1 MKKLIL
7 ALAVCF
13 AFVSYAIV
21 TKSDTKLNN
30 IERLEKKINVL
41 KAERKN
47 IYSKLPP
54 LRDEMRVAME
64 KRRTLKEK
72 IISLERNK
80 VLGVTYYKAL
90 IEKKENDVKNL
101 TLFAAEY
108 SIYPD
113 LNKINLDIDKAKI
126 ELIKAEIKAGKMPEV
141 PLDVAKAM
149 IKYSK
154 AVVKLN
160 EARIKAIDA
169 KIKEKEAYIE
179 WIEFDVE
186 MLKKVEETIKNTD
199 DFARSLYNTNTNIE
213 FAELGY
219 KQTKLELKLK
229 QVRRKRVQLEIQQA
243 QTHAESC
250 KNEHKFYK
258 TILKFEKVIDEK
270 NLKKFLNR
278 D

>member
-1 MKKLIL
+1 M
-7 ALAVCF
+7 F
-13 AFVSYAIV
+13 
-21 TKSDTKLNN
+21 
-30 IERLEKKINVL
+30 L
-41 KAERKN
+41 KAEREN

-54 LRDEMRVAME
+54 IRDEMRVAME

-160 EARIKAIDA
+160 EARVKA
-169 KIKEKEAYIE
+169 
-179 WIEFDVE
+179 
-186 MLKKVEETIKNTD
+186 L
-199 DFARSLYNTNTNIE
+199 
-213 FAELGY
+213 
-219 KQTKLELKLK
+219 
-229 QVRRKRVQLEIQQA
+229 
-243 QTHAESC
+243 
-250 KNEHKFYK
+250 
-258 TILKFEKVIDEK
+258 
-270 NLKKFLNR
+270 
-278 D
+278 